1 MLTLEDDNYPA
12 LPRLG
17 DAAPEFEAET
27 THGVMGLEDFKGRWL
42 VFFSHPMDFTPVCTS
57 EFIAFAKKYEEFQE
71 IGVALLGLSIDSI
84 YSHIAWYRNI
94 EQKFGIN
101 ILFPLI
107 ADMDGSIAKL
117 YGMIMPGDLST
128 ATSRC
133 LFVIDPN
140 GIIRATI
147 YYPFTTGRNIDE
159 VIRLVKALQVCD
171 ANMAGTPADWRPG
184 DAIVEFP
191 PKTIDESKNVIG
203 KGPDC
208 IEWYYCCR
216 KIGNGIE

>member
-84 YSHIAWYRNI
+84 YS
-94 EQKFGIN
+94 
-101 ILFPLI
+101 
-107 ADMDGSIAKL
+107 
-117 YGMIMPGDLST
+117 
-128 ATSRC
+128 
-133 LFVIDPN
+133 
-140 GIIRATI
+140 
-147 YYPFTTGRNIDE
+147 
-159 VIRLVKALQVCD
+159 
-171 ANMAGTPADWRPG
+171 
-184 DAIVEFP
+184 
-191 PKTIDESKNVIG
+191 
-203 KGPDC
+203 
-208 IEWYYCCR
+208 
-216 KIGNGIE
+216 